1 LEAEQILRENDLK
14 VTPQRKAIIA
24 ALINADTVMSP
35 QELFQEVLKILPG
48 TNFSTIYRN
57 LDKLLSHKI
66 ICKVLSEKGVVMYEL
81 KRKDGHH
88 HHIICKGCG
97 KALAVDFCPLDNEIL
112 EELNNKGFTLTEHRF
127 EVYGYCKECKD

>member
-1 LEAEQILRENDLK
+1 MEAEQILRENDLK